1 VSAAEIYGVV
11 FQNATAAFLA
21 RVLDY
26 DGQPVTPSQI
36 ASVEY
41 TVAEHLDDMTETTP
55 IDGHTAVALN
65 PSDVLFATLQK
76 GGLWDVD
83 DVGYNFRHVIDVS
96 QAPAFPTAGSHYRI
110 TYRLTPQTGQVI
122 VVRFRVK
129 AI

>member
-83 DVGYNFRHVIDVS
+83 DVGYNFRHVMTS
-96 QAPAFPTAGSHYRI
+96 RRPRPFPQRGPITESHI
-110 TYRLTPQTGQVI
+110 
-122 VVRFRVK
+122 
-129 AI
+129 A